1 MTDRRSGNVWR
12 TPSSTAKPTQRWPG
26 RPDAGQLPTQ
36 RWPDRPDAGQL
47 PTQRWPGRPD
57 AGQLPTP
64 SADTAAPRRPP
75 PGSSQQ
81 TLRRARAD
89 LVLWAGLA
97 LGALLLLLIA
107 FALWDRPVDESPT
120 VRTTV
125 VSTSETSNAP

>member
-26 RPDAGQLPTQ
+26 RPDGGQLPTQ
-36 RWPDRPDAGQL
+36 RWQ
-47 PTQRWPGRPD
+47 GRPD
-57 AGQLPTP
+57 GGQLATP

-75 PGSSQQ
+75 PGSLQQ

-89 LVLWAGLA
+89 LVLWGGLA

>member
-26 RPDAGQLPTQ
+26 RPDG
-36 RWPDRPDAGQL
+36 GQL

-57 AGQLPTP
+57 GGQLATP
-64 SADTAAPRRPP
+64 SADTAAPRRRPL
-75 PGSSQQ
+75 PGSLQQ
-81 TLRRARAD
+81 TLHRARAD
-89 LVLWAGLA
+89 LVLWGGLA
-97 LGALLLLLIA
+97 LGALLLLLTA

-125 VSTSETSNAP
+125 VSTSETSIAP